1 MDTGVKTVTVLGAG
15 NGGCAA
21 AADLTRRGF
30 SVRLSSRSEHTI
42 RPLWERGGI
51 EYAGALGEGFAPIPV
66 ITQDPAEAMEAAD
79 LIILMCP
86 THAHEA
92 MASAVAAHLKPGQIL
107 LAAPGHTLLLIPQVL
122 RRHGLRRP
130 VTCETATLPYICRLT
145 GPARVVITQA
155 ARHLL
160 FAAFPA
166 RETERLRALV
176 APVFPAIRPA
186 ANILETVFRY
196 TNAIHHPP
204 ATLCNVGR
212 IEATAGDYSHYYEG
226 ISPSVGR
233 IIDLLDGERCAVAAA
248 LGVTVDRFVEQFYR
262 MGYTT
267 AEARDSGLAYE
278 AFHQSAPD
286 RWIKAPASLQ
296 HRFLE
301 EDVPFGL
308 VPLAELGRL
317 AGVATPTMDH
327 LIHLASVAAGTDYRA
342 SGLTL
347 ARMGLRGMGRE
358 ALDRL
363 LAEGYQD

>member
-66 ITQDPAEAMEAAD
+66 ITQ
-79 LIILMCP
+79 
-86 THAHEA
+86 
-92 MASAVAAHLKPGQIL
+92 
-107 LAAPGHTLLLIPQVL
+107 
-122 RRHGLRRP
+122 
-130 VTCETATLPYICRLT
+130 
-145 GPARVVITQA
+145 A

-186 ANILETVFRY
+186 ANI
-196 TNAIHHPP
+196 
-204 ATLCNVGR
+204 
-212 IEATAGDYSHYYEG
+212 
-226 ISPSVGR
+226 
-233 IIDLLDGERCAVAAA
+233 
-248 LGVTVDRFVEQFYR
+248 VEQFYR

-286 RWIKAPASLQ
+286 RWITAPASLQ

-301 EDVPFGL
+301 
-308 VPLAELGRL
+308 
-317 AGVATPTMDH
+317 
-327 LIHLASVAAGTDYRA
+327 
-342 SGLTL
+342 
-347 ARMGLRGMGRE
+347 
-358 ALDRL
+358 
-363 LAEGYQD
+363 QD